1 MPPERVSDGTGLTEA
16 HVVINGVTLTF
27 GQSMALRVAA
37 SDFHMQMSDHETAEA
52 IGWQLADGYK
62 ARLSEVLKLMIGNAV
77 K

>member
-1 MPPERVSDGTGLTEA
+1 MTPERLAGPDGTTEA
-16 HVVINGVTLTF
+16 HVAINGVPLTF

-62 ARLSEVLKLMIGNAV
+62 ARLSEILRLMIGSAV